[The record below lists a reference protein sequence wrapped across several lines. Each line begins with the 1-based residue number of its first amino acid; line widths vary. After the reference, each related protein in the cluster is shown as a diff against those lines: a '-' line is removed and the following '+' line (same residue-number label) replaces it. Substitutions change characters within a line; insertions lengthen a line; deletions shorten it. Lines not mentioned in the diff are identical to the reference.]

1 MNTAKSLDKKY
12 LIIFDK
18 KNNINYSFFSLKR
31 LKDKIKRKVK
41 IKISFNKRDIKNFQN
56 IFLVGFTSKIKLQ
69 KNKNYFTVHESALPK
84 DRGSSPLKWQIMKKK
99 TNFTSTLFKL
109 NDKLDSG
116 DIAFQE
122 NFKIKKTDMF
132 NEIKLKQM
140 IVTES
145 LISRFINKHKYIKLY
160 KQKGKPT
167 YLPKL
172 TNLNDKI
179 DPRKSLIEQFDI
191 IRSTNPLYK
200 NFFYINGKK
209 FQITINKF
217 KN

>member
-1 MNTAKSLDKKY
+1 MNIVKSLDKKY

-18 KNNINYSFFSLKR
+18 KNNINYSYFSLKR
-31 LKDKIKRKVK
+31 LKDKIKKKVK

-56 IFLVGFTSKIKLQ
+56 IFLVGFISKIKLQ

-84 DRGSSPLKWQIMKKK
+84 DRGFSPLKWQIMKKK

-116 DIAFQE
+116 EITFQE

-132 NEIKLKQM
+132 DEIKLKQM
-140 IVTES
+140 IVTEN
-145 LISRFINKHKYIKLY
+145 LISRFINKHKNVKLH
-160 KQKGKPT
+160 KQKGRSN

-172 TNLNDKI
+172 TELQDKI
-179 DPRKSLIEQFDI
+179 DPRKALIDQFDI
-191 IRSTNPLYK
+191 IRSTNPSYK
-200 NFFYINGKK
+200 NYFIINGIK
-209 FQITINKF
+209 FQIKIK
-217 KN
+217 KI